1 MNPLPPLNPAVT
13 YFVGV
18 DHGAGPD
25 TTKAVLV
32 NVEPDGKVV
41 VIGEA
46 DNTLAGRFALLRA
59 LSQSQTATLPT
70 VDPLLAP
77 IPPAAL
83 AAFDVPTPV
92 KKNRAQRRKEARNG
106 R

>member
-1 MNPLPPLNPAVT
+1 MTRINTVPPLDLALT

-25 TTKAVLV
+25 TTKAALV
-32 NVEPDGKVV
+32 NVEPHGKVV

-59 LSQSQTATLPT
+59 LSQSQTVTLPT

-83 AAFDVPTPV
+83 AAFDVPATP
-92 KKNRAQRRKEARNG
+92 KKNRAARRKEA
-106 R
+106 